1 MLDLRAISK
10 SFPGVLSLDEVDF
23 SVRAGEVRALVG
35 ENGAGKSTLIK
46 IIGGV
51 YRPDKGKVLL
61 AGREVRWRSPLDAWT
76 AGIQVVFQELTLF
89 PDLTV
94 AENILL
100 GQEPRG
106 FLGRIDYGSMERLA
120 VSALERLGMPID
132 VSRYVRGLSVAEQQ
146 MVEIARAL
154 VRKTKVLVLDEP
166 TAVIAGQDVSRLF
179 AIVRS
184 LQAEGVAVIFISH
197 RLEEVFEIADTVTV
211 LKDGRHVTTAPVT
224 SIDRKTL
231 VSLMV
236 GRDIADIFPPAPKL
250 VDAVPVLRV
259 EDLADGSRVHG
270 VTFHV
275 GEGEIVG
282 IAGLVGSGRTEL
294 AHLVYG
300 SRPAIRGRVSL
311 DGRYIENRQPKTSI
325 QAGIG
330 FLTEDRK
337 AEGLFLQLGV
347 DANITAPRLDR
358 ISHSGMIS
366 HKAESLVTREA
377 MADFGIVAPYA
388 QTIVAGLS
396 GGNQQK
402 VLLARWVRACRRLL
416 ILDEPTRGVDVGAK
430 LEIYRLTRSLS
441 ARGIAVLVIS
451 SELPEI
457 IGLSDRAYVM
467 REGRL
472 VGELARS
479 NLTEEAAMTLMTGG
493 ALA

>member
-23 SVRAGEVRALVG
+23 SVSAGEIRAIVG

-51 YRPDKGKVLL
+51 YQPDRGKICL
-61 AGREVRWRSPLDAWT
+61 AGDEVRWRNPLDAWS

-100 GQEPRG
+100 GQEPKG
-106 FLGRIDYGSMERLA
+106 FLGRIDYGSMARLA
-120 VSALERLGMPID
+120 ATALERLGMAID
-132 VSRYVRGLSVAEQQ
+132 VTRLVRGLSVAEQQ

-179 AIVRS
+179 GIVRA
-184 LQAEGVAVIFISH
+184 LREEGVSVIFISH
-197 RLEEVFEIADTVTV
+197 RLEEVFEIADTVTI
-211 LKDGRHVTTAPVT
+211 LKDGRHVATKPV
-224 SIDRKTL
+224 SSVDRKNL

-236 GRDIADIFPPAPKL
+236 GRDIADIYPPAPKTL
-250 VDAVPVLRV
+250 NAAPVLRV
-259 EDLADGSRVHG
+259 DDLADGNRVHG
-270 VTFHV
+270 VSLRV
-275 GEGEIVG
+275 DEGEIVG

-294 AHLVYG
+294 AHLIYG
-300 SRPAIRGRVSL
+300 SRRAIRGRVSI
-311 DGRYIENRQPKTSI
+311 DGHDIANRQPKTSI
-325 QAGIG
+325 RAGIG

-337 AEGLFLQLGV
+337 AQGLFLQLGV
-347 DANITAPRLDR
+347 DANITAPGLDG
-358 ISHSGMIS
+358 ISRSGLIS
-366 HKAESLVTREA
+366 RKAENQIANEA
-377 MADFGIVAPYA
+377 IADFGVVAPTA
-388 QTIVAGLS
+388 QAKVAGLS

-441 ARGIAVLVIS
+441 ARGIAILVIS

-457 IGLSDRAYVM
+457 IGLADRAYVM
-467 REGRL
+467 RDGRL
-472 VGELARS
+472 VGELSRS
-479 NLTEEAAMTLMTGG
+479 DLSEEAAMTLMTGG
-493 ALA
+493 VLA